1 MLISLVMVMC
11 LVGSHIGS
19 HTTEARDVKAVDITR
34 PGVTY
39 ITQYFRCLRVEGY
52 DYIVLRAYQRTG
64 TLDKTFQVNYRNSR
78 AAGFIVHVYM
88 EPCPLCWQEKSA
100 TAQVN
105 EMGRFY

>member
-1 MLISLVMVMC
+1 MLISLVIVMYF
-11 LVGSHIGS
+11 VGS
-19 HTTEARDVKAVDITR
+19 HTTEATKAVDITR

-39 ITQYFRCLRVEGY
+39 ITQYFGCLRSQGY
-52 DYIVLRAYQRTG
+52 DFIVLRAYQRTG

-88 EPCPLCWQEKSA
+88 EPCPLCSQEKSA

-105 EMGRFY
+105 EMGRFYG